1 MINDNYL
8 TVSALNR
15 YIKRKFEMDKHLNDV
30 WLKGE
35 ISNFKHHSRGHM
47 YLTIKDDQ
55 ARIKAV
61 MFAGYN
67 RTLKFEP
74 EDGMNVLIKGEI
86 NVYEPQG
93 QYQLYIQ
100 QMEPDGVGALYV
112 AFEQLKEKLTKEGL
126 FEHDRKL
133 PLPLYPKHIGVITS
147 PTGAAVRDILITLK
161 RRYPIANITIFPALV
176 QGEMAPSSVANAIGQ
191 ANQLKS
197 IDVLIVGRGGG
208 SIEELWA
215 FNEEVVARA
224 IAGSMIP
231 IISAVGHET
240 DVTIADFV
248 ADVRAATPT
257 GAAELA
263 VPSIQELEEKIKTWQ
278 QSLNRVMQNKVG
290 QSTKHLE
297 RLKKSYAFRYPV
309 QLLNQK
315 EQDLDKM
322 VERLAKATKQIQSNE
337 NKRYEQLMKRLAY
350 QHPEAQLK
358 LAEKQ
363 LMQIVERNKRAM
375 QVIYTLKNR
384 QFINVVEKLEVLS
397 PLHTMKRGYAIAY
410 GDNGTLIQSTKEIQ
424 LGEAI
429 SVKVVDGRLDCHV
442 MGIKEDL
449 KND

>member
-1 MINDNYL
+1 MVNDNYL
-8 TVSALNR
+8 TVSALTR

-35 ISNFKHHSRGHM
+35 ISNYKHHSRGHM

-93 QYQLYIQ
+93 QYQLYVH
-100 QMEPDGVGALYV
+100 QMEPDGIGALYV
-112 AFEQLKEKLTKEGL
+112 AFEQLKEKLTREGL
-126 FEHDRKL
+126 FEQNKKQAL
-133 PLPLYPKHIGVITS
+133 PIYPKHIGVITS
-147 PTGAAVRDILITLK
+147 PTGAAIRDILITIK

-176 QGEMAPSSVANAIGQ
+176 QGEKASLSIVNAIKQ
-191 ANQLKS
+191 ANHLKTV
-197 IDVLIVGRGGG
+197 DVLIVGRGGG
-208 SIEELWA
+208 SIEELWS

-224 IAGSMIP
+224 IVESKVP
-231 IISAVGHET
+231 VISAVGHET

-257 GAAELA
+257 AAAELA
-263 VPSIQELEEKIKTWQ
+263 VPSLQELEEKIMAWKQ
-278 QSLNRVMQNKVG
+278 MLNRLMQ
-290 QSTKHLE
+290 QQLRQLTTDLE
-297 RLKKSYAFRYPV
+297 RFKKSYAFRYPV

-315 EQDLDKM
+315 EQDLDKV
-322 VERLAKATKQIQSNE
+322 VERLTKATNQIKSNE
-337 NKRYEQLMKRLAY
+337 TKRFDQLIKRLAH

-363 LMQIVERNKRAM
+363 LQQIVERNQRAM
-375 QVIYTLKNR
+375 KTINTLKNR
-384 QFINVVEKLEVLS
+384 QFISTLDKLEVLS
-397 PLHTMKRGYAIAY
+397 PLHTMKRGYSIAY
-410 GDNGTLIQSTKEIQ
+410 KESGALIQSTKKVQ
-424 LGEAI
+424 PGEAI
-429 SVKVVDGRLDCHV
+429 TVKVVDGILDCHV
-442 MGIKEDL
+442 WGIKEDSE
-449 KND
+449 ND